1 MRLYSLDLIIVTRF
15 RPVISAPRLSL
26 SLSLSLPLSLS
37 LSLSLPLSLSL
48 SLSLP
53 PSLFDLIINVAYTI
67 FLPAR
72 QKIQLSWSAAGSESG
87 TFG

>member
-15 RPVISAPRLSL
+15 RPVISAPRLS
-26 SLSLSLPLSLS
+26 
-37 LSLSLPLSLSL
+37 LSLSL